1 MPWSADFTDV
11 PRDPS
16 LDPFRDSVGQL
27 LLNDETV
34 GYIATRVS
42 ALGTR
47 RAGRLW
53 WATWSVQEFVM
64 VYVTSTRA
72 DSRLPEFDDPWLIPD
87 VNDDAIGSLHQ
98 GRWEET
104 DHTHPDRAAIAYE
117 VRWLRGPE
125 RDGAWAD
132 YGFDR
137 TFEGSGPAPPIVCL
151 DSGDLT
157 LYSGFDA
164 AETHT
169 EVYDVDG
176 FEFFDA
182 TGLRLVARPAR
193 DYGVRLTVVEPPE
206 QDPNALL
213 EALRNYARAVGTTR
227 IGVADPDDED
237 LGSLISA
244 VAAFQ
249 GVEQP

>member
-16 LDPFRDSVGQL
+16 LDPFRDSVGHL
-27 LLNDETV
+27 VLSGETV

-47 RAGRLW
+47 RTGRLW

-72 DSRLPEFDDPWLIPD
+72 DSRLPEFDDPWLIPGIHD
-87 VNDDAIGSLHQ
+87 EFIASLQ
-98 GRWEET
+98 EGRWEET
-104 DHTHPDRAAIAYE
+104 DYTHPDRVAVEYE

-125 RDGAWAD
+125 RDVAWAER
-132 YGFDR
+132 GFDR
-137 TFEGSGPAPPIVCL
+137 TFEGPGPVPPIVCV

-157 LYSGFDA
+157 LYSGFEA
-164 AETHT
+164 AERQI
-169 EVYDVDG
+169 EVYDLEVL
-176 FEFFDA
+176 EFYDA

-193 DYGVRLTVVEPPE
+193 DHGVRLAVAEPREHDPDGLATV
-206 QDPNALL
+206 
-213 EALRNYARAVGTTR
+213 LRIFVRAVGTDRVGLT
-227 IGVADPDDED
+227 DPDHED
-237 LGSLISA
+237 LDSLVSA

-249 GVEQP
+249 GVERP